1 MVKLFGKSK
10 KKEESPQSIDIAF
23 QSILD
28 EIGVVETEKKHLM
41 ATMDTVRK
49 QQLIQ
54 SYSSKKFSK
63 NEFGNKS
70 KKKSVITQSP
80 HYFVDCLKNDPSKEV
95 LTSLRVRLG
104 NQPLKWLKEFLS
116 LDGVSLLI
124 KVLILNEIKQVKN
137 QEDIYKIAQ
146 CLHSL
151 KLIMNTKFGLE
162 SVIKQPTNIHSISLV
177 MDTPHLKTRIMVIEL
192 LAALCVVNSKGLP
205 LVLSAMDNY
214 REVKREKKPFIHLF
228 QGLKNPS
235 GSLQATTFA
244 LINTLIS
251 SSQSV
256 EERQKIRNQFKKLGI
271 TKVIEELEPEYA
283 NNPDLATQKDLYEQE
298 CRWDEQEQIENARGD
313 ISDEN
318 PEALVKAI
326 LDRTAGGP
334 LYSSFTSILR
344 LLANSITDQTKDQ
357 SLSNYLFV
365 EKVIGK
371 MNNGESYLDDI
382 GTFFGGGGGDGG
394 LDIAHVSGEKAV
406 LIQKEIEDLKKQKK
420 RDQDKLAEKDIL
432 LTKLAKRMRKMEE
445 AIKLGK
451 GLEYL
456 NNQIEIESPPD
467 SSTSTPQ
474 ETTPGGTKVPLK
486 TSPVTKADLKHKLSS
501 FTTAKAPNGVSDF
514 LSGLDTTTKQ
524 ESNDA
529 SQTDTEAGSGEGIP
543 LPPGVPPP
551 PPPPG
556 GKLAPSTPQLCSR
569 PPSIKMKSYQW
580 TRYRTRN
587 VTNTFWK
594 NVNLTKYND
603 CLPHEQ
609 IEGLFGAAI
618 FEKKEKELKKGSEVT
633 VIDTKRAQNIGIL
646 LSRFKNVTHDAI
658 YDAIYNLDESILDLE
673 TINQFIKY
681 IPSKEEIDC
690 IIAFKQQQEQ
700 LPEEERMKLGKSEI
714 FIDKISTIPRLEQR
728 IQALHFKLN
737 FPDKLYH
744 AKPDIRKFNEAFV
757 QLQNN
762 NMFAIMELILSIGN
776 FINFGTN
783 RGNASGFKIDSINK
797 MADTKSNIREKYTLV
812 HYLIELLENTQ
823 PELLKVFD
831 EIPSVVDAA
840 TLSFNQ
846 SSSEIKLLRAG
857 LIKLEREIFVRQS
870 KPVEPKP
877 DDETI
882 NNNNGEDT
890 NNNSGGKTE
899 GQQKQ
904 QEEENDESESTGNS
918 FADNLKKKKSQVNT
932 NSTSSDSKQS
942 LEPLKEDDPLK
953 LKLSEFLLASKTEL
967 DDTETLIA
975 ETEVLFKSICKFFG
989 EDSTKIQPEEFLAI
1003 FKKFNDKVIMSK
1015 KDLEIE
1021 KSIKE
1026 KSTQR
1031 KNQKEKKE
1039 MEIKKSKLD
1048 MIHSKLKKIGSPSS
1062 SNRILGSNESS
1073 PTSSSTS
1080 SVVHQHDE
1088 DEETIKEYINNPS
1101 PSQQSNSSEEEGM
1114 MDDLLNL
1121 IRDGN
1126 FRELR
1131 RMNLQQKKPV
1141 RTKRVIAKQPTRP
1154 QALDTPSSTYSSISS
1169 IYDAEPL
1176 DMSDQEDE
1184 EDEVEE
1190 NEEEEEDDDDDDEED
1205 DDEEEG
1211 EK

>member
-124 KVLILNEIKQVKN
+124 KVLISNEIKQVKN

-271 TKVIEELEPEYA
+271 AKVIEELEPEYA

-344 LLANSITDQTKDQ
+344 LLANSITDHTKDQ

-365 EKVIGK
+365 EKIIGK

-382 GTFFGGGGGDGG
+382 GTFFGGGGGGDGG

-456 NNQIEIESPPD
+456 NNQIEIESPPE
-467 SSTSTPQ
+467 SSSSTPQ

-486 TSPVTKADLKHKLSS
+486 TSPVTKADLKHKLST

-514 LSGLDTTTKQ
+514 LSGLDNVNKQ
-524 ESNDA
+524 GGTDSTDPES
-529 SQTDTEAGSGEGIP
+529 GSGIP

-587 VTNTFWK
+587 IANTFWK

-609 IEGLFGAAI
+609 IEGLFGAAV

-633 VIDTKRAQNIGIL
+633 VIDQKRAQNIGIL

-690 IIAFKQQQEQ
+690 IVAFKQQQEQ

-762 NMFAIMELILSIGN
+762 NMFAVMELILSIGN

-797 MADTKSNIREKYTLV
+797 MADTKSNVREKYTLV

-857 LIKLEREIFVRQS
+857 LIRLEREIFVRQPKS
-870 KPVEPKP
+870 VEPKP
-877 DDETI
+877 NDEI
-882 NNNNGEDT
+882 SGDSSGEET
-890 NNNSGGKTE
+890 NNSIEIDEKTE
-899 GQQKQ
+899 SK
-904 QEEENDESESTGNS
+904 EDENENESTGNS
-918 FADNLKKKKSQVNT
+918 FADSLKKKKSQVGT
-932 NSTSSDSKQS
+932 SSTSTEDTKQ
-942 LEPLKEDDPLK
+942 LEPLKDDDPLK

-967 DDTETLIA
+967 DDTETLVS

-1026 KSTQR
+1026 KATQR
-1031 KNQKEKKE
+1031 KNEKERKE
-1039 MEIKKSKLD
+1039 MEIKKSKLE

-1062 SNRILGSNESS
+1062 TNRIGSNESS
-1073 PTSSSTS
+1073 PTSSTS

-1131 RMNLQQKKPV
+1131 RMNLQKKPV

-1184 EDEVEE
+1184 EEEDEE
-1190 NEEEEEDDDDDDEED
+1190 NENIEEEDEEEEEEEEDDNDNEEH
-1205 DDEEEG
+1205 EEG

>member
-10 KKEESPQSIDIAF
+10 KKEETPQSIDIAF

-63 NEFGNKS
+63 NDFGNKS
-70 KKKSVITQSP
+70 KKKSVATQSP

-116 LDGVSLLI
+116 LEGVPLLI
-124 KVLILNEIKQVKN
+124 KVLISNEIKQVKN

-205 LVLSAMDNY
+205 LVLNAMDNY

-251 SSQSV
+251 SSPSV

-271 TKVIEELEPEYA
+271 AKVIEELESEYE

-313 ISDEN
+313 ITDEN

-344 LLANSITDQTKDQ
+344 LLANSIADHTKDQ

-365 EKVIGK
+365 EKIIGK
-371 MNNGESYLDDI
+371 MNNGESFLDDI
-382 GTFFGGGGGDGG
+382 GSFFGGGSGEGG
-394 LDIAHVSGEKAV
+394 LEIAHVSGEKAV
-406 LIQKEIEDLKKQKK
+406 LIQKEIEDLKKQRK

-467 SSTSTPQ
+467 SSTNTPQ

-486 TSPVTKADLKHKLSS
+486 TSPVTKADLKHKLST

-514 LSGLDTTTKQ
+514 LSGLDAVGAKQGTDSDTTTDV
-524 ESNDA
+524 DA
-529 SQTDTEAGSGEGIP
+529 SGSGVP
-543 LPPGVPPP
+543 LPPGAPPP
-551 PPPPG
+551 PPPP

-569 PPSIKMKSYQW
+569 PPSVKMKTYQW

-618 FEKKEKELKKGSEVT
+618 FEKKEKELKKGSEIT
-633 VIDTKRAQNIGIL
+633 VIDSKRAQNIGIL
-646 LSRFKNVTHDAI
+646 LSRFKNVTHDSI

-690 IIAFKQQQEQ
+690 IIAFKKQQEQ
-700 LPEEERMKLGKSEI
+700 VPEEERMRLGKSEI
-714 FIDKISTIPRLEQR
+714 FIDKISSIPRLEQR

-783 RGNASGFKIDSINK
+783 RGNASGFKVDSINK
-797 MADTKSNIREKYTLV
+797 MADTKSNVREKYTLV
-812 HYLIELLENTQ
+812 HYLIELLESTQ

-846 SSSEIKLLRAG
+846 SSSEIKLLRSG
-857 LIKLEREIFVRQS
+857 LIRLEKEIFVKQQ
-870 KPVEPKP
+870 KPVEPKS
-877 DDETI
+877 E
-882 NNNNGEDT
+882 EDQG
-890 NNNSGGKTE
+890 NSE
-899 GQQKQ
+899 NV
-904 QEEENDESESTGNS
+904 EEEDKDVEKAKEEEEEEVESTGNS
-918 FADNLKKKKSQVNT
+918 FADSLKKKKTQVGT
-932 NSTSSDSKQS
+932 NSASNEDSKQ
-942 LEPLKEDDPLK
+942 LEPLKDDDPLK

-967 DDTETLIA
+967 DDTEALLA
-975 ETEVLFKSICKFFG
+975 ETETLFKSICKFFG
-989 EDSTKIQPEEFLAI
+989 EDSTKTQPEEFLAI
-1003 FKKFNDKVIMSK
+1003 FKKFNDKVVMSK

-1021 KSIKE
+1021 RSIKD
-1026 KSTQR
+1026 KATQR
-1031 KNQKEKKE
+1031 KNEKERKE
-1039 MEIKKSKLD
+1039 IEIKKSK
-1048 MIHSKLKKIGSPSS
+1048 MEKIHSKLKKIGSPSS
-1062 SNRILGSNESS
+1062 ATRMGSNESS
-1073 PTSSSTS
+1073 PTSSTS
-1080 SVVHQHDE
+1080 SVIHQHDE
-1088 DEETIKEYINNPS
+1088 DEETIREYINNPS

-1114 MDDLLNL
+1114 MDDVLNL

-1131 RMNLQQKKPV
+1131 RMNLQRKPV

-1169 IYDAEPL
+1169 MYDAEPL

-1184 EDEVEE
+1184 EDDEE
-1190 NEEEEEDDDDDDEED
+1190 GNENSEDDDDEEEYEEEEEEDEED
-1205 DDEEEG
+1205 ENEEG
-1211 EK
+1211 ENKE